1 MAIHSIRCEEL
12 ENINLVSCEKDC
24 EDIHSHPRQPVK
36 MEPSSSYEHA
46 QVRNHGEEG
55 SSQRTSLSAGV
66 SNEQL
71 SAVTEECWQKSVSS
85 GNELPVGQ
93 DAMEQSGTQ
102 NSPRMKARR
111 NQKEDNGRN
120 REPDYEDRI
129 LTRSNAASPDIQPM
143 KKTSGV
149 QSKKFSRGQFSADED
164 SQNTFRMS
172 RWSFLGGEKKIPSH
186 DASSSDNQMYPDH
199 SNEIS
204 SNASEVPSE

>member
-1 MAIHSIRCEEL
+1 MNAISRKEACRSTGQRKSHLMAIHSIRCEEL

-46 QVRNHGEEG
+46 QVRNHGQEG

-93 DAMEQSGTQ
+93 DAMEQSGTH
-102 NSPRMKARR
+102 
-111 NQKEDNGRN
+111 
-120 REPDYEDRI
+120 
-129 LTRSNAASPDIQPM
+129 
-143 KKTSGV
+143 SGMLRHV
-149 QSKKFSRGQFSADED
+149 LKP
-164 SQNTFRMS
+164 N
-172 RWSFLGGEKKIPSH
+172 LHKI
-186 DASSSDNQMYPDH
+186 
-199 SNEIS
+199 
-204 SNASEVPSE
+204 